1 MALEDRNVAAEHCK
15 EEQYPFQPDKFLK
28 EANSECQEKK
38 VLPHCSDESDREE
51 LITDFQTGKWMDYY
65 ANYSEL
71 SWRKF
76 QLSVIANILF
86 SANRWLLEQTWEI
99 IDN

>member
-38 VLPHCSDESDREE
+38 VLPQSSDESDREE
-51 LITDFQTGKWMDYY
+51 LITDFQTGKWWIITLITL
-65 ANYSEL
+65 NY
-71 SWRKF
+71 
-76 QLSVIANILF
+76 
-86 SANRWLLEQTWEI
+86 LEESSNWV
-99 IDN
+99 